1 MDDLTPGHAEGATL
15 VVSSL
20 HQRIIRS
27 SGGSDKSAA
36 SSKLGRGF
44 VGSIVT
50 PTLAVGGL
58 AINVPMADNHGGSD
72 FKHGAC
78 DR

>member
-44 VGSIVT
+44 VGSN
-50 PTLAVGGL
+50 VGGGR
-58 AINVPMADNHGGSD
+58 ARD
-72 FKHGAC
+72 
-78 DR
+78 